1 MEQHVLEEN
10 SFMRVQDEATQT
22 YSEGG
27 ESLKNNE
34 EENLHISFL
43 PKSPS
48 NYEDIITTPMTMES
62 TLNMWVFLL

>member
-1 MEQHVLEEN
+1 
-10 SFMRVQDEATQT
+10 MRVQDEATQT
-22 YSEGG
+22 YSEVG

-62 TLNMWVFLL
+62 TLNM

>member
-22 YSEGG
+22 YSEVG

-34 EENLHISFL
+34 EEKEDQADEKDLRYCIS
-43 PKSPS
+43 KQWGK
-48 NYEDIITTPMTMES
+48 DIKKNKMIT
-62 TLNMWVFLL
+62 